1 MAAGG
6 STQHHA
12 MFNPNSNSA
21 SNLASVIVLYNPNTL
36 QPVQTFVFTHIGSY
50 PVNGMLSFSM
60 DYWNSRTI
68 AASFKIGVSA
78 DIGFGVF
85 NPDGTSDY
93 AIISAVNDCN
103 NTARAIMESSVDLW
117 IYYTEC
123 GGSDPTQLIHIVY
136 DLSQA
141 VGSKFTY
148 PERY

>member
-1 MAAGG
+1 
-6 STQHHA
+6 
-12 MFNPNSNSA
+12 
-21 SNLASVIVLYNPNTL
+21 
-36 QPVQTFVFTHIGSY
+36 
-50 PVNGMLSFSM
+50 MLSLSM

-68 AASFKIGVSA
+68 AATFKIGVSA

-117 IYYTEC
+117 IFYTEC
-123 GGSDPTQLIHIVY
+123 GGSNPTQLIHIVY

-148 PERY
+148 PERYFTGNTWSDMYVVSSSQATGKQLHIIAFNSYLSETCADGSSQFPSSILITIR